1 MKYIIIILFF
11 SMTSLMALP
20 KEKQLVSSEVA
31 INLLQNIKNN
41 AIVLGY
47 GEQEV
52 HTFID
57 PLCIM
62 SQRYLELLYKRKKK
76 IFAQYTIYLYLHE
89 IKSKNS
95 KQHILNIM
103 HAESSENMLRA
114 IMLNKEGYT
123 LTNKIDYKIKD
134 VFDDVARAAN
144 KIGVNKRPFIM
155 INGKVK

>member
-1 MKYIIIILFF
+1 
-11 SMTSLMALP
+11 MTSLMALP

-31 INLLQNIKNN
+31 INLLENIKDY

-57 PLCIM
+57 PLCLM
-62 SQRYLELLYKRKKK
+62 SQRYLKLLYKRKKK

-89 IKSKNS
+89 IKSKKS
-95 KQHILNIM
+95 KKHILNIIN
-103 HAESSENMLRA
+103 AKSSENMLRA
-114 IMLNKEGYT
+114 IMLHEESYILKDRIDQKNK
-123 LTNKIDYKIKD
+123 NIFNDI
-134 VFDDVARAAN
+134 ARVAN

-155 INGKVK
+155 INGKAK